1 MTPRPAMF
9 AVPGSITLEQFLEMI
24 RAQPYSRVPVYRE
37 TLDNVTGIA
46 FTHDLLQISDV
57 EARSKTVADIQ
68 RPGAFVPETKKVN
81 ELLREMQREK
91 QHMRIVID
99 EYGGVAGL
107 VTIEDLLEE
116 LVGAIRDEHEDE
128 DNPSVIREP
137 DGTWVVPGNLEIARV
152 QEILGG
158 VELPEDLEA
167 TSVGGLVSET
177 AGRIPQSGEVVEGYG
192 LRFEIL
198 ASTDR
203 KVNRLR
209 LSRLDDVIQ
218 EKVT

>member
-1 MTPRPAMF
+1 
-9 AVPGSITLEQFLEMI
+9 
-24 RAQPYSRVPVYRE
+24 
-37 TLDNVTGIA
+37 
-46 FTHDLLQISDV
+46 
-57 EARSKTVADIQ
+57 
-68 RPGAFVPETKKVN
+68 
-81 ELLREMQREK
+81 MQREK

-116 LVGAIRDEHEDE
+116 LVGAIRDEHEAE
-128 DNPSVIREP
+128 DNSSVIKEP
-137 DGTWVVPGNLEIARV
+137 GGTWVVPGNLEIARV
-152 QEILGG
+152 EEMLGG

-203 KVNRLR
+203 RVNRLR
-209 LSRLDDVIQ
+209 VSRLARPANGYRSGHSKFHFRDATRSQ
-218 EKVT
+218 PSSRTAVTARRIPDPK